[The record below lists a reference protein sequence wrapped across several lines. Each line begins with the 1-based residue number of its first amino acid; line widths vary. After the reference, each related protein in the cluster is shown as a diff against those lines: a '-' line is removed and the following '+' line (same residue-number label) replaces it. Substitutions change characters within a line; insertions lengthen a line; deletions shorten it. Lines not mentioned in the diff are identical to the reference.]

1 MIYDTLNPEIIGFI
15 LQDAKKNQRI
25 FDIGCGTGRLCRELK
40 SKINC
45 FVAGIEIDEDSARAA
60 KEVYDKVII
69 MDLEKIKGKDF
80 KLEIDEK
87 FDYLIFGDILEHT
100 TDPGFL
106 LRYFRS
112 FLKDE
117 GFAITSIP
125 NVANWTVRIKLLS
138 GKFDYDGGILDPG
151 HLKFFTYRTAKRLLE
166 DNGYKVI
173 AVVNNNQT
181 WLFRFLGRYF
191 KRMFAFQF
199 VFKCIKA

>member
-1 MIYDTLNPEIIGFI
+1 MSGLNEMYFIKLRLISMISEMDFDNVNENSMII
-15 LQDAKKNQRI
+15 DK
-25 FDIGCGTGRLCRELK
+25 EL
-40 SKINC
+40 S
-45 FVAGIEIDEDSARAA
+45 E
-60 KEVYDKVII
+60 
-69 MDLEKIKGKDF
+69 
-80 KLEIDEK
+80 
-87 FDYLIFGDILEHT
+87 
-100 TDPGFL
+100 L

-117 GFAITSIP
+117 GFAIVSIP
-125 NVANWTVRIKLLS
+125 NVANWMVRIKLLS

-151 HLKFFTYRTAKRLLE
+151 HLRFFTYRTAKRLLE

-191 KRMFAFQF
+191 KRIFAFQF